1 MEILLG
7 IVWWIVT
14 WTIFKP
20 LFGLFEGMV
29 GLLWPADDAE
39 VRRQQRS
46 IQRSILVGFV
56 CLGVGASVA
65 YAIDSV
71 GVFALSLGVCA
82 ICLAAAGRSGRR
94 IEEHWRSGQ
103 KQDSDT

>member
-1 MEILLG
+1 VEILLG

-46 IQRSILVGFV
+46 IRHTILVGLVF
-56 CLGVGASVA
+56 LGGGSSVA
-65 YAIDSV
+65 YAIQSR
-71 GVFALSLGVCA
+71 GVFWLSFGICA
-82 ICLAAAGRSGRR
+82 ICLVLAGRCGRR

-103 KQDSDT
+103 KRASDT